1 MIATTILHW
10 TERERFEESFRRSGP
25 LRHNLAHVHRRRGS
39 SRRGHP
45 PADWLGGTITDR
57 RLEEALRHLHP
68 PPVTKLWYGGASVLG
83 ALRGLSPEVAAW
95 RPYPDRH
102 SIWAL
107 ALHVAY
113 WNYAVRRRIT
123 GEERGGFPRGPSN
136 FPGVPPQT
144 TKAAWKEDRRLVKAQ
159 HELLVEALTDF
170 DPSRLDEFAGS
181 ETQTTY
187 ADLITGIVLHDTYH
201 AGQIVMLKRLAAS
214 RGL

>member
-1 MIATTILHW
+1 M
-10 TERERFEESFRRSGP
+10 
-25 LRHNLAHVHRRRGS
+25 
-39 SRRGHP
+39 
-45 PADWLGGTITDR
+45 TDR
-57 RLEEALRHLHP
+57 RLEEALRHLDP
-68 PPVTKLWYGGASVLG
+68 SPGTKLWHGGASVLG
-83 ALRGLSPEVAAW
+83 ALRGLSPKVAAW

-123 GEERGGFPRGPSN
+123 GEERGGFPRTPSN
-136 FPGVPPQT
+136 FPNVPSKVTGP
-144 TKAAWKEDRRLVKAQ
+144 AWRADRGLVKEQ
-159 HELLVEALTDF
+159 HVLLVGALTDF
-170 DPSRLDEFAGS
+170 DPSRLDEHAGS
-181 ETQTTY
+181 DAKTTY